1 MILFFSNFWDKGTAT
16 NEHCARCSCLTC
28 AAAGE
33 RCRYSVEGLGSR
45 RAGDAVISHIAWV
58 GFVTGLGLLLGACTS
73 SAPALVGVNPG
84 GEPEYVI
91 GPGDALNVFIYRV
104 PELTAEV
111 PVRPD
116 GYISTPLVPDVLAL
130 GKTPTQLAADIQDRL
145 KQY

>member
-1 MILFFSNFWDKGTAT
+1 MILFFSNFWGNGTAR
-16 NEHCARCSCLTC
+16 NERCARCSCLAY

-33 RCRYSVEGLGSR
+33 WCRCTVEGSGSR
-45 RAGDAVISHIAWV
+45 RAGYAVISHVAWV

-116 GYISTPLVPDVLAL
+116 
-130 GKTPTQLAADIQDRL
+130 
-145 KQY
+145 